1 MTSIR
6 VVLADDDL
14 LVRAGI
20 RAVLSTDPGI
30 EVVAEG
36 GDGREAIDLVQ
47 RHRPAVAVLD
57 IRMPGTDGLTAAA
70 EIRRTA
76 PGTGVL
82 VLTTFGEDEYI
93 LRALSGGASGFLVK
107 SGPPEEII
115 AATRAVADGAAY
127 LSPRVAAR
135 VVAHLAATGAG
146 GAAGR
151 AAAQAR
157 IATLTDRERQVLALL
172 GSGMSNRQI
181 AARLSLVEGTV
192 KAHVSAVLSGLG
204 VPNRAAAAVLAHEA
218 GLRP

>member
-181 AARLSLVEGTV
+181 AGRLSLVEGTV

-218 GLRP
+218 GLHP

>member
-1 MTSIR
+1 VTSIR

-181 AARLSLVEGTV
+181 AGRLSLVEGTV

-218 GLRP
+218 GLHP